1 MKSGMTMVSIVI
13 YVTIF
18 FTLSVFVI
26 SMSTNMNTKAMSEKG
41 EIIVNEDI
49 QKIQYNLMKSAKQSD
64 RIDLIENKIVFSNN
78 DEYYFDDTKKIL
90 YKNNGILSKNIQN
103 FSMVMTDEIV
113 GIDANQISNLD
124 SNIKNVTFKIEAKK
138 YDRVKS
144 SVVFLALG
152 VGLYE

>member
-41 EIIVNEDI
+41 EMIVNEDI
-49 QKIQYNLMKSAKQSD
+49 QKIQYNLMKSAKQSN
-64 RIDLIENKIVFSNN
+64 RIDIIEDKIVFSNN

-90 YKNNGILSKNIQN
+90 YKNSGILSKNIQS
-103 FSMVMTDEIV
+103 FAMVMTDEIT
-113 GIDANQISNLD
+113 GIDASQINNLD
-124 SNIKNVTFKIEAKK
+124 SNIKNVTFKLEAKK

-144 SVVFLALG
+144 SVIFLALG